1 MTADGIAF
9 PFGGGR
15 KSSENNNTINVN
27 GAASMMH
34 HQFIIEY
41 RFLDISLAQYALAIS
56 RYLITMMMKNTT
68 PAAARNK
75 FQRSCLFFYPLAY
88 SPSNL
93 LWSVYH
99 AARIFTLYTPLR
111 ERDEENSTQSKMKDR
126 DIANSNDIDTHGQ
139 QGGIIR
145 PRNAKNSSDE
155 VGRKCHQSS
164 TPQVVGIDKVSLL
177 MRPDYLDPR

>member
-1 MTADGIAF
+1 LIDRLVTADGIAF

-41 RFLDISLAQYALAIS
+41 RLLDISLTQYALAIS

-75 FQRSCLFFYPLAY
+75 FQRSFLLSFGLFAQ
-88 SPSNL
+88 
-93 LWSVYH
+93 
-99 AARIFTLYTPLR
+99 
-111 ERDEENSTQSKMKDR
+111 QSLM
-126 DIANSNDIDTHGQ
+126 
-139 QGGIIR
+139 
-145 PRNAKNSSDE
+145 
-155 VGRKCHQSS
+155 VGLSRGPHLHTVHTSEG
-164 TPQVVGIDKVSLL
+164 T
-177 MRPDYLDPR
+177 